1 MSHKQQMCYPRRQ
14 CTHGCAA
21 SMLEQEQWVQPGIT
35 QCQLQHL
42 TMPHKQPVCH
52 LRMQRVPTCMTEA
65 VVVHRCFC
73 RSHAHCWRMS
83 HMTLESSLLVALCA
97 VLYCRWCNWLC
108 YRWLPVPEP
117 ACRPCLQHA
126 QVENKQAHQHIRYG
140 RRQPHGVGTCFPCPQ
155 AYAHGLASTAMSA
168 CATGHYIMLCML
180 LVRQGPPSLAAPHGV
195 HFNKHPLVF

>member
-14 CTHGCAA
+14 CTHGAA

-97 VLYCRWCNWLC
+97 VLCCTAGGATGFAIGGYRYLNLPADPAFSTIKLKTNRLINTSGTAVVSHMGLAHASHAHKHMRTALPAQQCQHVPPATTLC
-108 YRWLPVPEP
+108 Y
-117 ACRPCLQHA
+117 ACC
-126 QVENKQAHQHIRYG
+126 
-140 RRQPHGVGTCFPCPQ
+140 
-155 AYAHGLASTAMSA
+155 
-168 CATGHYIMLCML
+168 
-180 LVRQGPPSLAAPHGV
+180 
-195 HFNKHPLVF
+195 